1 MCHLLITFSNSLNS
15 DQARQHVRPDL
26 DPNCFSF
33 RSNPFTLCSLYIF
46 VCVSYQVEIKICLN
60 YTKLFI
66 TLMVILKDVSK
77 KVDFEK
83 NSADDKKA
91 CKISQHAMRLHGKCL
106 QFGLNIYLRLF
117 VACASSVGSGE
128 SA

>member
-26 DPNCFSF
+26 DPNCFRF

-60 YTKLFI
+60 YTKLFN

-83 NSADDKKA
+83 TQQTTKKRA
-91 CKISQHAMRLHGKCL
+91 KL
-106 QFGLNIYLRLF
+106 
-117 VACASSVGSGE
+117 ASMQCVYMENAYSL
-128 SA
+128 A